1 MNQLVQSKPSAK
13 TQNSG
18 SVNPFARALAE
29 TEKSTD
35 FQPNSSSSTGLDAF
49 REALM
54 KAQGGDASSKA
65 TAGLGDMQ
73 SEDYFEQQK
82 EEMRRQQERAM
93 LRKKLHDRVNPVD
106 TQALFDARDKQVKDQ
121 IDKIRHELKML
132 SGEVTSLNKEV
143 ELTLMTKI
151 SDPGEKGA
159 YYLTFFDQ
167 LRSLIQL
174 LRKNVK
180 SASTWLQSHKGK
192 QKKGLQITGKN
203 YQKTSTV
210 QNMMHHE
217 RSNSYAGG

>member
-29 TEKSTD
+29 TEKSND
-35 FQPNSSSSTGLDAF
+35 FQSNTPNPSGLDAF

-65 TAGLGDMQ
+65 TSGFGDMQ
-73 SEDYFEQQK
+73 NEDYFEQQQ
-82 EEMRRQQERAM
+82 EEMRKQQERAM
-93 LRKKLHDRVNPVD
+93 LRKKLHDRINPVD
-106 TQALFDARDKQVKDQ
+106 TQSLFDARDKQVKDQ

-180 SASTWLQSHKGK
+180 SASTWMQSHRGK

-203 YQKTSTV
+203 YQKTTTV

-217 RSNSYAGG
+217 RSNSYAGA